1 VVSSF
6 DFSIVSPAFAGHAP
20 ISVLPL
26 KCYFFSPV
34 IVSFFVFAAFCFCWL
49 LRNIYVSATFFSF
62 PDYFSFSSFYI
73 LFLGIAQQ
81 NDARVTNH
89 EPKDDPW
96 CIRPETEPT
105 ETEVFGNFTVTVLPK
120 GQVRFCLFLFVF
132 VRFCWC
138 KCD

>member
-1 VVSSF
+1 MSVHVGLFSF
-6 DFSIVSPAFAGHAP
+6 QGGVTSFVFFIFLCHF
-20 ISVLPL
+20 
-26 KCYFFSPV
+26 FFS
-34 IVSFFVFAAFCFCWL
+34 
-49 LRNIYVSATFFSF
+49 

-120 GQVRFCLFLFVF
+120 GQVRFLFGFVRFLFVF
-132 VRFCWC
+132 VRFCSFLFVFVGASV
-138 KCD
+138 